1 MERRSVLAF
10 ILILLLVPSLVLAAP
25 ARTIPVGPET
35 NGLELVGADGSGLNF
50 RATVGELRAL
60 EVATKGGDFA
70 RLVLPGFHSSKD
82 LGAPELPMMNELIAV
97 PFGATARVE
106 IANLV
111 TRSVKLADYGVD
123 IRVMPAQPSMPKNVG
138 AADWAFV
145 YETAAYDV
153 VKVARETAVVVPQGR
168 LRGVDFARLEYSP
181 IRYLPGTGELEI
193 VESADLRVVFEGGDR
208 VAGDDLYEGTWS
220 PFYTHLYDQLTGSRG
235 LHDSFPDHVQDV
247 VTMVIIT
254 PPEFQYTLTD
264 FVNWKTQ
271 RGFNVI
277 VGVTGTP
284 EVGATTTSIQ
294 SFIQNLYD
302 NPTPASPAPSF
313 VIFVGDTGQMPTWTV
328 GGDAT
333 DRPYCTMDGDYVPD
347 IYYGRLSCTN
357 VSQLQAILDK
367 TLVYDQFTMPD
378 PSYLGEV
385 TMIAGVDASFAP
397 THGNGQ
403 INYGTNTY
411 FNAAHDLVS
420 NTWLYPASNGAVESA
435 VIQTVSDG
443 VAYINYT
450 AHGSQTSWADPTFTQ
465 SNINS
470 LTNAGKYT
478 LAVGNC
484 CLTATFNYAECFG
497 ETFLRAPNKGAIG
510 YIGASNNTLWDE
522 DFWWGVGSCASGSIN
537 ANPTYAG
544 TGTGAYDGV
553 FHDHGEAADLYY
565 VTNDALVFAGN
576 LAVQEAGSGST
587 SYYWNIYNLLGDPSL
602 STYMGV
608 PAANPVSIG
617 ALGATSLTVSA
628 SPGSYVG
635 LSQGT
640 TLIGAGTVGATG
652 TADIVFL
659 ATPDG
664 GQPLHVVVT
673 AQNREPFVDDVALA
687 SPVLAL
693 SGTAFAATQAPDVI
707 TADVLTI
714 SNTGEPDSQLQFSLG
729 IQAETPPARGLK
741 SVTGSSVTCTESGF
755 FAGTTVDLHLSCTN
769 GSSDD
774 EWLTD
779 IEVTFPSGVT
789 VNSATA
795 FSGGS
800 APLNWD
806 STTGDGVTVNW
817 HGNDGSWGALHGGQ
831 TATAT
836 VNVTFDGSLSG
847 VQTFGWFVQGDI
859 YGSAPHDLTGSFTM
873 AASGPSVTVTSP
885 NGGEALGWGTSH
897 SLTWDHAGDLTDVK
911 VELSRDG
918 GTTWATLAA
927 TTPND
932 GELTAVLDGPSTT
945 TARIRVASLDD
956 AVSDVSDADFT
967 LFEPVTWLS
976 ADVTSGVLAQ
986 GASQDVTLTCVSA
999 GMADGTYVAYV
1010 MVHHNAAPDP
1020 EVVTVTMTVQTIT
1033 GADDAP
1039 RLLTLAGN
1047 YPNPFNPS
1055 TTVIFALPAAGEVNL
1070 DVVDVRG
1077 HIVRTLQH
1085 GTLPAGD
1092 HRVVWDGVDDR
1103 GQVAASGVYFV
1114 RLRHQGGEISHKML
1128 LAK

>member
-10 ILILLLVPSLVLAAP
+10 ILILLLVPNLVLAAP

-357 VSQLQAILDK
+357 VSQLQAILEK